1 MIHLIANASHA
12 VLNRRASLPGL
23 AHDSLYVRLAP
34 AHLNALRAALRRTAL
49 RRTAPALR
57 IDVAE
62 GAPAG
67 RACDVELHGSRAD
80 LARAM
85 SALMTALPCA
95 EFGPTH
101 GVRHVLVS

>member
-1 MIHLIANASHA
+1 MIPLIANASPA
-12 VLNRRASLPGL
+12 VLTRRAPLPGQ

-34 AHLNALRAALRRTAL
+34 THLNALRAALRRTA
-49 RRTAPALR
+49 PALR
-57 IDVAE
+57 IEVA
-62 GAPAG
+62 GGTPAG

-101 GVRHVLVS
+101 GARHVLVS